1 MCLFSCLFLR
11 GIIILGFRYF
21 TVETSD
27 NFVFFRI
34 PKVFFKDENFKSLCT
49 DSKVLYGL
57 MLDRM
62 GLSRKN
68 GWYDKNGH
76 AYIYYSVASIQEDM
90 GLSNKTVSKCL
101 KELKELGLIKV
112 VRQGLTKNNIIY
124 VMDFSRPAPDA
135 PDIPEEDNTP
145 LLPNEPDDSS
155 VDDSSA
161 GEERAEA
168 GEAPWESYDPGA
180 SQKDTLDY
188 AAPPQDIPP
197 GKARGKTRDK
207 PTERD
212 YANTVLEI
220 KQNISYERLLQKY
233 NSPTGHRIVEGVV
246 ALLADILCF
255 PGESVVINKT
265 PVPYDVVRT
274 KLEQVE
280 CDHVEY
286 VLDNILKGHNE
297 IKNYKSYL
305 LSSLYNSV
313 DVLDLHY
320 RSGGFF

>member
-1 MCLFSCLFLR
+1 MNFNF
-11 GIIILGFRYF
+11 F
-21 TVETSD
+21 TIESSD

-135 PDIPEEDNTP
+135 PDIPEEDNIP
-145 LLPNEPDDSS
+145 ILPEEPD
-155 VDDSSA
+155 
-161 GEERAEA
+161 GEESSGEDRVE
-168 GEAPWESYDPGA
+168 EAPWENYDPGA
-180 SQKDTLDY
+180 SQKDTSDY

-197 GKARGKTRDK
+197 DKARGKTRDK
-207 PTERD
+207 PTESD
-212 YANTVLEI
+212 YNNTVLEV

-255 PGESVVINKT
+255 PGESVVINKS
-265 PVPYDVVRT
+265 PVPYDVVRA
-274 KLEQVE
+274 KLERVE

-286 VLDNILKGHNE
+286 VLDNILNNHIE

>member
-1 MCLFSCLFLR
+1 MTFN
-11 GIIILGFRYF
+11 YF
-21 TVETSD
+21 TIETSD

-145 LLPNEPDDSS
+145 LLPNEPEESS
-155 VDDSSA
+155 
-161 GEERAEA
+161 GEDRVEEA
-168 GEAPWESYDPGA
+168 ALENYDPGA
-180 SQKDTLDY
+180 SQKDTSLDDY

-197 GKARGKTRDK
+197 DKARGKTRDK

-286 VLDNILKGHNE
+286 VLDNILNSNIE

>member
-1 MCLFSCLFLR
+1 
-11 GIIILGFRYF
+11 LGFRYF

-76 AYIYYSVASIQEDM
+76 AYIYYSVASIQDDM

-135 PDIPEEDNTP
+135 PEIPDEDNTP
-145 LLPNEPDDSS
+145 LLPNEPEESS
-155 VDDSSA
+155 
-161 GEERAEA
+161 GEDRVEEA
-168 GEAPWESYDPGA
+168 ALDNYDPGA
-180 SQKDTLDY
+180 PQKDTPLDDY

-233 NSPTGHRIVEGVV
+233 SSPTGHRIVEGVV

-286 VLDNILKGHNE
+286 VLDNILNSHIE

>member
-1 MCLFSCLFLR
+1 MFFS
-11 GIIILGFRYF
+11 YF
-21 TVETSD
+21 TIETSD

-135 PDIPEEDNTP
+135 PDIPEEDNIP
-145 LLPNEPDDSS
+145 ILPDVPD
-155 VDDSSA
+155 
-161 GEERAEA
+161 GEESSGEDREEEA
-168 GEAPWESYDPGA
+168 ALDNYDPGA
-180 SQKDTLDY
+180 PQKDTPDY
-188 AAPPQDIPP
+188 AAPPQADMPP
-197 GKARGKTRDK
+197 DKTRGKTRDK
-207 PTERD
+207 PSESN
-212 YANTVLEI
+212 YKNTVLEI

-255 PGESVVINKT
+255 PGESVVINKS
-265 PVPYDVVRT
+265 PVPYDVVRA
-274 KLEQVE
+274 KLERVE

-286 VLDNILKGHNE
+286 VLDNILNNHIE

-320 RSGGFF
+320 RSGRFF

>member
-1 MCLFSCLFLR
+1 M
-11 GIIILGFRYF
+11 GFRYF

-68 GWYDKNGH
+68 GWYDKKGH
-76 AYIYYSVASIQEDM
+76 AYIYYSVASIQDDM

-135 PDIPEEDNTP
+135 PEIPDEDNTP
-145 LLPNEPDDSS
+145 LLPNEPEESS
-155 VDDSSA
+155 
-161 GEERAEA
+161 GEDRVEEA
-168 GEAPWESYDPGA
+168 ALDNYDPGA
-180 SQKDTLDY
+180 PQKDTPLDDY

-233 NSPTGHRIVEGVV
+233 SSPTGHRIVEGVV

-286 VLDNILKGHNE
+286 VLDNILNSHIE

>member
-1 MCLFSCLFLR
+1 MAFS
-11 GIIILGFRYF
+11 YF
-21 TVETSD
+21 TIETSD

-34 PKVFFKDENFKSLCT
+34 PKVFFKDDNFKSLCT

-135 PDIPEEDNTP
+135 PGIPEEDKI
-145 LLPNEPDDSS
+145 LPDEPEESS
-155 VDDSSA
+155 
-161 GEERAEA
+161 GEDRVE
-168 GEAPWESYDPGA
+168 EAPWENYDPGA
-180 SQKDTLDY
+180 PQKDTLDY

-197 GKARGKTRDK
+197 DKARGKTRDK

-265 PVPYDVVRT
+265 SVPYDVVRA

-305 LSSLYNSV
+305 LSALYNSV

>member
-1 MCLFSCLFLR
+1 M
-11 GIIILGFRYF
+11 GFRYF

-76 AYIYYSVASIQEDM
+76 AYIYYSVASIQDDM

-135 PDIPEEDNTP
+135 PEIPDEDNTP
-145 LLPNEPDDSS
+145 LLPNEPEESS
-155 VDDSSA
+155 
-161 GEERAEA
+161 GEDRVEEA
-168 GEAPWESYDPGA
+168 ALDNYDPGA
-180 SQKDTLDY
+180 PQKDTLDY

-207 PTERD
+207 PSGSD
-212 YANTVLEI
+212 YKTTVLEI
-220 KQNISYERLLQKY
+220 KQNIGYESLLYKY
-233 NSPTGHRIVEGVV
+233 NSPMGHRIVEGVV

-255 PGESVVINKT
+255 PGESVVVNKI
-265 PVPYDVVRT
+265 PVPYDVVRK

-280 CDHVEY
+280 YEHVEY
-286 VLDNILKGHNE
+286 VLDNIINNHIE
-297 IKNYKSYL
+297 IRNYKSYL

>member
-1 MCLFSCLFLR
+1 MTFN
-11 GIIILGFRYF
+11 YF
-21 TVETSD
+21 TIETSD

-145 LLPNEPDDSS
+145 LLPDDPDDSP

-168 GEAPWESYDPGA
+168 GDAPWENYDPGA
-180 SQKDTLDY
+180 SQKDTPLDDY

-233 NSPTGHRIVEGVV
+233 SSPTGHRIVEGVV

-286 VLDNILKGHNE
+286 VLDNILNSHIE

>member
-1 MCLFSCLFLR
+1 M
-11 GIIILGFRYF
+11 GFRYF

-135 PDIPEEDNTP
+135 PDIPEEDNIP
-145 LLPNEPDDSS
+145 LLPDEPD
-155 VDDSSA
+155 
-161 GEERAEA
+161 GEESS
-168 GEAPWESYDPGA
+168 GEDRVEETALDNYDPGA
-180 SQKDTLDY
+180 GQKDTPDY

-197 GKARGKTRDK
+197 DKVRGKTRDK
-207 PTERD
+207 PSESN
-212 YANTVLEI
+212 YKNTVLEI

-255 PGESVVINKT
+255 PGESVVINKS
-265 PVPYDVVRT
+265 PVPYDVVRA
-274 KLEQVE
+274 KLERVE

-286 VLDNILKGHNE
+286 VLDNILNNHIE

>member
-145 LLPNEPDDSS
+145 LLPEDPDDSP

-161 GEERAEA
+161 GD
-168 GEAPWESYDPGA
+168 APWENYDPGA
-180 SQKDTLDY
+180 SQKDTPLDDY

-233 NSPTGHRIVEGVV
+233 SSPTGHRIVEGVV

-286 VLDNILKGHNE
+286 VLDNILMSYIE

>member
-1 MCLFSCLFLR
+1 MTFK
-11 GIIILGFRYF
+11 YF
-21 TVETSD
+21 TIETSD

-135 PDIPEEDNTP
+135 PETPEEDNIP
-145 LLPNEPDDSS
+145 ILPDEPD
-155 VDDSSA
+155 
-161 GEERAEA
+161 GEESS
-168 GEAPWESYDPGA
+168 GEDRVEDAALDNYDPGA
-180 SQKDTLDY
+180 RQKDTPDY
-188 AAPPQDIPP
+188 AAPPQADMPP
-197 GKARGKTRDK
+197 DKTRGKTRDK
-207 PTERD
+207 PSESN
-212 YANTVLEI
+212 YKNTVLEI

-255 PGESVVINKT
+255 PGESVVINKS
-265 PVPYDVVRT
+265 PVPYDVVRA
-274 KLEQVE
+274 KLERVE

-286 VLDNILKGHNE
+286 VLDNILNNHIE

-320 RSGGFF
+320 RSGRFF

>member
-1 MCLFSCLFLR
+1 M
-11 GIIILGFRYF
+11 GFRYF

-135 PDIPEEDNTP
+135 PDIPEEDNIP
-145 LLPNEPDDSS
+145 ILPDEPD
-155 VDDSSA
+155 
-161 GEERAEA
+161 GEESSGEDRVE
-168 GEAPWESYDPGA
+168 EAPWENYDPGA
-180 SQKDTLDY
+180 SQKDTPDY

-197 GKARGKTRDK
+197 DKARGKTRDK
-207 PTERD
+207 PSESN
-212 YANTVLEI
+212 YKNTVLEI

-255 PGESVVINKT
+255 PGESVVINKS
-265 PVPYDVVRT
+265 PVPYDVVRA
-274 KLEQVE
+274 KLERVE

-286 VLDNILKGHNE
+286 VLDNILNNHIE

>member
-1 MCLFSCLFLR
+1 
-11 GIIILGFRYF
+11 
-21 TVETSD
+21 
-27 NFVFFRI
+27 
-34 PKVFFKDENFKSLCT
+34 
-49 DSKVLYGL
+49 
-57 MLDRM
+57 
-62 GLSRKN
+62 
-68 GWYDKNGH
+68 
-76 AYIYYSVASIQEDM
+76 M

-135 PDIPEEDNTP
+135 PEIPDEDNTP
-145 LLPNEPDDSS
+145 LLPNEPEESS
-155 VDDSSA
+155 
-161 GEERAEA
+161 GEDRVEEA
-168 GEAPWESYDPGA
+168 ALDNYDPP
-180 SQKDTLDY
+180 QKDTLDY

-286 VLDNILKGHNE
+286 VLDNILNSNIE

>member
-1 MCLFSCLFLR
+1 MGDKFLN
-11 GIIILGFRYF
+11 FNFF
-21 TVETSD
+21 TIESSD

-135 PDIPEEDNTP
+135 PDIPEEDNIP
-145 LLPNEPDDSS
+145 ILPEEPD
-155 VDDSSA
+155 
-161 GEERAEA
+161 GEESSGEDRVEEA
-168 GEAPWESYDPGA
+168 AWENYDPGA
-180 SQKDTLDY
+180 PQKDTPDY
-188 AAPPQDIPP
+188 VTPPQADMSPD
-197 GKARGKTRDK
+197 KARGKTRDK
-207 PTERD
+207 PSESN
-212 YANTVLEI
+212 YKNTVLEI

-255 PGESVVINKT
+255 PGESVVINKS
-265 PVPYDVVRT
+265 PVPYDVVRA
-274 KLEQVE
+274 KLERVE

-286 VLDNILKGHNE
+286 VLDNILNNHIE

>member
-1 MCLFSCLFLR
+1 
-11 GIIILGFRYF
+11 
-21 TVETSD
+21 
-27 NFVFFRI
+27 
-34 PKVFFKDENFKSLCT
+34 
-49 DSKVLYGL
+49 

-135 PDIPEEDNTP
+135 PETPDEDNTP
-145 LLPNEPDDSS
+145 LLPDEPDDSP
-155 VDDSSA
+155 VDNSSA

-168 GEAPWESYDPGA
+168 GEAPWGSYDPDVL
-180 SQKDTLDY
+180 QKDSPLDDY
-188 AAPPQDIPP
+188 AASPQDIPP
-197 GKARGKTRDK
+197 DKARGKTRDK
-207 PTERD
+207 PSGSD
-212 YANTVLEI
+212 YKTTVLEI
-220 KQNISYERLLQKY
+220 KQNIGYESLLYKY
-233 NSPTGHRIVEGVV
+233 NSPMGHRIVEGVV

-255 PGESVVINKT
+255 PGESVVVNKI
-265 PVPYDVVRT
+265 PVPYDVVRK

-280 CDHVEY
+280 YEHVEY
-286 VLDNILKGHNE
+286 VLDNIINNHIE
-297 IKNYKSYL
+297 IRNYKSYL

>member
-1 MCLFSCLFLR
+1 MTFK
-11 GIIILGFRYF
+11 YF
-21 TVETSD
+21 TIETSD

-135 PDIPEEDNTP
+135 PDIPEEDNIP
-145 LLPNEPDDSS
+145 ILPEEPD
-155 VDDSSA
+155 
-161 GEERAEA
+161 GEESSGEDRVE
-168 GEAPWESYDPGA
+168 EAPWENYDPGA
-180 SQKDTLDY
+180 SQKDTSDY

-197 GKARGKTRDK
+197 DKARGKTRDK
-207 PTERD
+207 PSESN
-212 YANTVLEI
+212 YKNTVLEI

-255 PGESVVINKT
+255 PGESVVINKS
-265 PVPYDVVRT
+265 PVPYDVVRA
-274 KLEQVE
+274 KLERVE

-286 VLDNILKGHNE
+286 VLDNILNNHIE